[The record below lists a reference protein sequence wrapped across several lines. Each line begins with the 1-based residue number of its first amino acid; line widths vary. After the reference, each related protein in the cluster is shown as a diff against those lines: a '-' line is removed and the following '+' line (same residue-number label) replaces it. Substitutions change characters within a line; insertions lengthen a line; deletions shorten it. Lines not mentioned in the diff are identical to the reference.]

1 MNLVWKYLGLY
12 KKESILAPLFKL
24 LEALGDLFVPL
35 VVADIINTGIANG
48 DTGYLL
54 SRFGILILLALAALL
69 CSFTAQWFAATAS
82 VGTASRMRQALF
94 DHIGDLSYTE
104 LDALGTNTMITRLTS
119 DINQVQSGLNLA
131 LRLLLRSPFIVFG
144 SMIMAFTIDFKCA
157 MVFALAIPVLLAV
170 VFWIMLTSIPM
181 YKKVQAELDKVLGA
195 ARENLTGVR
204 VIRAFRKEQD
214 EIRDFDQKN
223 DALTVMNEKVGRLSA
238 LLNPLTYALIN
249 IAAIILIQ
257 KGALQVNLGVIQQGD
272 VVALY
277 NYMAQMIVELIKLA
291 SLIISIDKAIACAG
305 RVQKVMEIP
314 SSMTYPK
321 TTGEKKETDDMV
333 VFDHVSFTYASA
345 AAESLSDISFRV
357 EKGQTFGIIGATGS
371 GKTTVV
377 DLIPRFYDATKGSV
391 EVDGLNVR
399 AYTREDLVKKIAVVP
414 QKAVLFKGTIRDNMK
429 WGNED
434 ASDEEIMKAVERAQA
449 SEIIEGKGG
458 LDAAVEQYGRN
469 LSGGQRQR
477 LTIAR
482 ALVKNPEILIM
493 DDSASALDF
502 ATDAKLRAAVA
513 SLDMT
518 VFIVSQRTSS
528 IRNADQ
534 ILVLEDGECAGTG
547 THAELMETCEIYQ
560 EIYYSQFPEERPS
573 LYGKEVQA

>member
-104 LDALGTNTMITRLTS
+104 LDSLGTNTMITRLTS

-321 TTGEKKETDDMV
+321 TTGEKKATDDMV

-357 EKGQTFGIIGATGS
+357 KKGQTFGIIGATGS

-429 WGNED
+429 WGNEE

-449 SEIIEGKGG
+449 SEVIEGKGG
-458 LDAAVEQYGRN
+458 LDAEVEQYGRN

-534 ILVLEDGECAGTG
+534 ILVLEDGECAGIG

-573 LYGKEVQA
+573 LSGKEVQA

>member
-157 MVFALAIPVLLAV
+157 MAFALAIPVLLAV

-214 EIRDFDQKN
+214 EIRDFDQ
-223 DALTVMNEKVGRLSA
+223 
-238 LLNPLTYALIN
+238 
-249 IAAIILIQ
+249 
-257 KGALQVNLGVIQQGD
+257 
-272 VVALY
+272 
-277 NYMAQMIVELIKLA
+277 
-291 SLIISIDKAIACAG
+291 
-305 RVQKVMEIP
+305 
-314 SSMTYPK
+314 
-321 TTGEKKETDDMV
+321 
-333 VFDHVSFTYASA
+333 
-345 AAESLSDISFRV
+345 
-357 EKGQTFGIIGATGS
+357 
-371 GKTTVV
+371 
-377 DLIPRFYDATKGSV
+377 
-391 EVDGLNVR
+391 
-399 AYTREDLVKKIAVVP
+399 
-414 QKAVLFKGTIRDNMK
+414 
-429 WGNED
+429 
-434 ASDEEIMKAVERAQA
+434 
-449 SEIIEGKGG
+449 
-458 LDAAVEQYGRN
+458 
-469 LSGGQRQR
+469 
-477 LTIAR
+477 
-482 ALVKNPEILIM
+482 
-493 DDSASALDF
+493 
-502 ATDAKLRAAVA
+502 
-513 SLDMT
+513 
-518 VFIVSQRTSS
+518 
-528 IRNADQ
+528 
-534 ILVLEDGECAGTG
+534 
-547 THAELMETCEIYQ
+547 
-560 EIYYSQFPEERPS
+560 
-573 LYGKEVQA
+573 